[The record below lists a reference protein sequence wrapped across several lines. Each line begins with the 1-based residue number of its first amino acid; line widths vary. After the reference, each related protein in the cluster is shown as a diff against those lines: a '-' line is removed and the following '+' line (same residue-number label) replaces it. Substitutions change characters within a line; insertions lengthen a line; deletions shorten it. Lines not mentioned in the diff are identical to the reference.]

1 MAKFE
6 PTGHDDIIET
16 IVDYK
21 KGLRNKL
28 TAPKIL
34 AEQMGISLGAAS
46 AFLKEMKRGNV
57 TQIRGYE
64 KTPEHIVK
72 GRTGRSNQKKNF

>member
-1 MAKFE
+1 MVKFGSA
-6 PTGHDDIIET
+6 GHNDIIET

-21 KGLRNKL
+21 KGLRNKN

-34 AEQMGISLGAAS
+34 AEQMGISIGAAS